1 MFKFSLVMVT
11 CATMVMLVGCAK
23 DYGGDYCQK
32 LNTCTSQVGE
42 PIDVSECTKKT
53 NAAIDFAHAFGC
65 GDFVE
70 DYSACLEDASCE
82 DLLKYWKDEEVP
94 VQCAEKDQL
103 IDQCFDSNVEV
114 EVEIDIES

>member
-11 CATMVMLVGCAK
+11 CATMGILVCCAK
-23 DYGGDYCQK
+23 DYGGDYCKK

-53 NAAIDFAHAFGC
+53 NAVIDFAHAFGC

-70 DYSACLEDASCE
+70 AYSACLETVSFDDLYESLETEE
-82 DLLKYWKDEEVP
+82 DPLKCRAKGY
-94 VQCAEKDQL
+94 AL
-103 IDQCFDSNVEV
+103 DQCLDDQV
-114 EVEIDIES
+114 D